1 MSRTHDRI
9 ALTGWPFD
17 LAATLNSGQVFHW
30 HRLEDGGFAGLI
42 GSTPVG
48 LSQPSPDLLLC
59 TRGTASLVRHYLA
72 LDHDLPA
79 LAATFPADDEGL
91 RRAVAWCP
99 GLRILRQPPW
109 ECLATFITSSLKQVP
124 HIRQISLTLRQ
135 RFGAPVSH
143 PGLPDQ
149 WAYPSPAVLASAG
162 ENALRACGLGYRAA
176 FLHRTARDIAEG
188 RFDLSAVAALP
199 DDEARAALCM
209 LHGVGEKIANCALL
223 FGWERA
229 AAFPIDVWVERVLR
243 CLYFGNDPAIP
254 AKTLRRFA
262 AAHFGPSAGYAQQFL
277 FHHARLSGALNLPE
291 ESAERSAGLPPSAKR
306 KSSF

>member
-1 MSRTHDRI
+1 M
-9 ALTGWPFD
+9 
-17 LAATLNSGQVFHW
+17 
-30 HRLEDGGFAGLI
+30 
-42 GSTPVG
+42 
-48 LSQPSPDLLLC
+48 
-59 TRGTASLVRHYLA
+59 
-72 LDHDLPA
+72 
-79 LAATFPADDEGL
+79 

-99 GLRILRQPPW
+99 GLRILRQPSW

-135 RFGAPVSH
+135 RFGEPVSH
-143 PGLPDQ
+143 PGLPEQ
-149 WAYPSPAVLASAG
+149 WAYPSPAALASAG
-162 ENALRACGLGYRAA
+162 EAALRACGLGYRAA

-199 DDEARAALCM
+199 DDEARAALCT

-243 CLYFGNDPAIP
+243 QLYFGNDPAIP

-262 AAHFGPSAGYAQQFL
+262 ATHFGPAAGYAQQFL
-277 FHHARLSGALNLPE
+277 FHHARLSGALNLKNPLKE
-291 ESAERSAGLPPSAKR
+291 APASLRPPNGSPRSKKAGKPSGSRA
-306 KSSF
+306 